1 MNKYWGKSLG
11 INLLYDNYLP
21 LWCFKY
27 NSPYYNKGSI
37 KQIDTYYY
45 SEILDCIDLNLLSF
59 DLSKYKDLIENTK
72 AKDHPKGLK
81 YLIKEI
87 NVWK

>member
-1 MNKYWGKSLG
+1 
-11 INLLYDNYLP
+11 
-21 LWCFKY
+21 
-27 NSPYYNKGSI
+27 
-37 KQIDTYYY
+37 
-45 SEILDCIDLNLLSF
+45 
-59 DLSKYKDLIENTK
+59 LSKYKDLIENTK